1 MPFCLWNPPL
11 ITKHV
16 HPEYTKP
23 STNTMPLI
31 YSFLLR
37 NHSTD
42 NSGHFYSLP
51 FNLFEQLLY
60 FFGYPCSIFHLFRF
74 VAGVCC
80 LFFFFFNSVGL
91 LLFLCSRDIIV
102 RIAERTAAVLMN
114 MIKWANPLLNLN
126 NCHNPEAWK
135 MPLPV
140 RVRPMPDLPHAA
152 HLITEIRTSSLEL
165 PWRSKGCDHL
175 DNPCLLYQ

>member
-1 MPFCLWNPPL
+1 M
-11 ITKHV
+11 
-16 HPEYTKP
+16 
-23 STNTMPLI
+23 NTMPLI

-60 FFGYPCSIFHLFRF
+60 ISGYLCSIFHLFRF
-74 VAGVCC
+74 AAGVCS
-80 LFFFFFNSVGL
+80 FFFFNSVGL
-91 LLFLCSRDIIV
+91 LWFLRSCDFIA

-114 MIKWANPLLNLN
+114 MIKWANPPLNLN
-126 NCHNPEAWK
+126 NRHNPEAWK

-140 RVRPMPDLPHAA
+140 RVGPKPDLPHTAQ
-152 HLITEIRTSSLEL
+152 LITEIRASSLGL
-165 PWRSKGCDHL
+165 PQSSKGYDHL
-175 DNPCLLYQ
+175 DNLYFYRTGKNELMFNGRNGGKNQSSFWQLFY